1 LHNESNVS
9 WLGTYSNVAPL
20 FTVHFAP
27 TETSRLIMAV
37 RFFRDIITERSRRC
51 VPHLIFAIK

>member
-1 LHNESNVS
+1 MSP
-9 WLGTYSNVAPL
+9 PL

-27 TETSRLIMAV
+27 TETSRLIMVV